1 MEKSKQTI
9 LANPVDSDNGISGP
23 LTASAGEIDLPSLFF
38 MSAKYF
44 IIPVSNPRWLLQLEQ

>member
-44 IIPVSNPRWLLQLEQ
+44 IIPVSNPR